1 MKLITRSSMLSAELR
16 FWAACAVF
24 ILAGT
29 PSAFAMTLDRIAA
42 KVGGEIITLSSV
54 LERSQAELAR
64 KGRSGDNNIPPPEE
78 FMPQILDQMIDEK
91 LQTQEA
97 KKIGITVNDESIQAA
112 LDEIK
117 ENNNIT
123 EEELEEM
130 LKNENSSIERYRDTI
145 RDQILVTR
153 VMNYEVLNRV
163 AVSDRDIK
171 KYYRVNQKQFW
182 TPGKVHALH
191 ILFILDDKLT
201 PGERRIKEAKA
212 KDVLGKIRGGAEFE
226 KMAKL
231 FSEDLSGA
239 SGGDLGI
246 LEKGKMV
253 AEFEEAVFALKN
265 GEVSGI
271 VKTPYGLHIIKAQ
284 KVYPGNTIPFDDVKN
299 NIERLLKAEKGKEGY
314 KKWIAELRKNAYVEK
329 MMFKIDPAKE
339 KAKSKKTK
347 KKRKKMASKV
357 KVEGANSA
365 NSKSLSK
372 DSQSDRRKKYSEVKK
387 KLAYYKKLRDRNKI
401 SEEQYQKKKRQLL
414 RYLKRLK

>member
-1 MKLITRSSMLSAELR
+1 LKLITRSSMLSVELR

-78 FMPQILDQMIDEK
+78 FMPKILDQMIDEK

-123 EEELEEM
+123 EEQLEAM

-163 AVSDRDIK
+163 SVSDRDIK
-171 KYYRVNQKQFW
+171 KYYRVNQKH
-182 TPGKVHALH
+182 TSVCSS
-191 ILFILDDKLT
+191 
-201 PGERRIKEAKA
+201 
-212 KDVLGKIRGGAEFE
+212 
-226 KMAKL
+226 L
-231 FSEDLSGA
+231 FSSLYNS
-239 SGGDLGI
+239 
-246 LEKGKMV
+246 M
-253 AEFEEAVFALKN
+253 
-265 GEVSGI
+265 
-271 VKTPYGLHIIKAQ
+271 
-284 KVYPGNTIPFDDVKN
+284 
-299 NIERLLKAEKGKEGY
+299 NI
-314 KKWIAELRKNAYVEK
+314 
-329 MMFKIDPAKE
+329 
-339 KAKSKKTK
+339 S
-347 KKRKKMASKV
+347 
-357 KVEGANSA
+357 
-365 NSKSLSK
+365 
-372 DSQSDRRKKYSEVKK
+372 
-387 KLAYYKKLRDRNKI
+387 
-401 SEEQYQKKKRQLL
+401 
-414 RYLKRLK
+414 